1 MSCPTCEE
9 PLTEEFQVP
18 DITKFSTTNM
28 FTVYAMEGC
37 DHCEKVKELLH
48 LTGQQFVVYTLGQ
61 HFTIEQFQDEFN
73 GKQFPQ
79 VVVDLVGVDERKMI
93 GGAAEVAQYFRENNL
108 A

>member
-1 MSCPTCEE
+1 MVCVTCTE
-9 PLTEEFQVP
+9 PDTLELQVP
-18 DITKFSTTNM
+18 SVTKFATKNM

-48 LTGQQFVVYTLGQ
+48 LTGQQFVVYTLDQ

-73 GKQFPQ
+73 EKQFPQ
-79 VVVDLVGVDERKMI
+79 VVVDLVGVDERKKI

>member
-1 MSCPTCEE
+1 MDCVACGPESD
-9 PLTEEFQVP
+9 LDMQVSDFVSFATE
-18 DITKFSTTNM
+18 NM
-28 FTVYAMEGC
+28 FTIYSMNGC
-37 DHCEKVKELLH
+37 QYCDKVKELMA
-48 LTGQQFVVYTLGQ
+48 LTNQQYVVYTLDQ

-79 VVVDLVGVDERKMI
+79 VVVDLVGDNERKKI